1 MRQLVVRPSEFFEVE
16 SEDPSLLA
24 SVLVVF
30 ATGVALNL
38 NTLFTLP
45 AMGRALSAQA
55 AQVAQT
61 VALIGA
67 AGGTVGTFG
76 LWFIY
81 AGSFHTLSILFD
93 GEGEFRETFL
103 LIGWGFFPLAVH
115 GILGGLVFQYTLSAA
130 GAVPQDPQQ
139 FSAFVTALGRQPPL
153 LASSAVRFLFLA
165 WQAWLWAHAV
175 REARDLSLQ
184 EALLTVSLPVLV
196 TVVVNARRFLQTLS
210 AA

>member
-1 MRQLVVRPSEFFEVE
+1 MRQLVGRPSDFFEVE
-16 SEDPSLLA
+16 SEEPSLLA
-24 SVLVVF
+24 SALVVLV
-30 ATGVALNL
+30 AGVALNL

-81 AGSFHTLSILFD
+81 AGSFHTLSVLFD
-93 GEGEFRETFL
+93 GEGAFRKTFL
-103 LIGWGFFPLAVH
+103 LTGWGFFPLAVH
-115 GILGGLVFQYTLSAA
+115 GIFGGLVFQYTLSTAS
-130 GAVPQDPQQ
+130 VPQDPQQ
-139 FSAFVTALGRQPPL
+139 FSAFITALGRRPPM
-153 LASSAVRFLFLA
+153 LAVSGVRFPFLA
-165 WQAWLWAHAV
+165 WQAWLWVHAV
-175 REARDLSLQ
+175 REARDLSLR
-184 EALLTVSLPVLV
+184 EALLTVSLPVLI
-196 TVVVNARRFLQTLS
+196 TVVFNARRFLQTLS